1 MQAPHASVLY
11 STSTSALQLQLAHC
25 WDALSQGLVQEGGH
39 GKLLLDR
46 GLYPK
51 SYATNVNEHWLNQ
64 LNLVERTRTA
74 VYDLSTTIP
83 ACTGTHSIVYS
94 NISQQ

>member
-1 MQAPHASVLY
+1 MPCQPSICLCQSPDWY
-11 STSTSALQLQLAHC
+11 WQLSQILSALHPL
-25 WDALSQGLVQEGGH
+25 QGLVREGGH
-39 GKLLLDR
+39 GKLLLDTD
-46 GLYPK
+46 LYPK
-51 SYATNVNEHWLNQ
+51 SYATNVNEQWLNQ

-74 VYDLSTTIP
+74 AFDFSTIIP

>member
-1 MQAPHASVLY
+1 M
-11 STSTSALQLQLAHC
+11 T
-25 WDALSQGLVQEGGH
+25 DGGH
-39 GKLLLDR
+39 GKLLLDT

-51 SYATNVNEHWLNQ
+51 SYATNVNEQFLHE
-64 LNLVERTRTA
+64 LNLIERTRTA
-74 VYDLSTTIP
+74 VFDFSTTIP